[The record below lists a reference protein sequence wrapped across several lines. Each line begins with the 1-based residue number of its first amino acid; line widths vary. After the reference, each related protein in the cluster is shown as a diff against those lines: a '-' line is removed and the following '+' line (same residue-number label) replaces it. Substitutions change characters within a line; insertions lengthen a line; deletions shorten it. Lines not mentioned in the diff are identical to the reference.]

1 MRLLERLGL
10 TTMGQLEAAL
20 DNVSSEY
27 QRIIQKIEVR
37 HATEIQKAKEE
48 TNAQWIKALN
58 DLDEYRLKLTLQNEK
73 ISVSFRL
80 KFGTGS
86 FQKFILRSN
95 IPGWYTN
102 KEYDFNQVIL
112 STSIETGEL
121 LTLKDKIED
130 VLQYIRDLEN
140 RFIEA
145 EIIREVLK

>member
-1 MRLLERLGL
+1 MRILERLGL

-27 QRIIQKIEVR
+27 QRIIQKIEAR

-58 DLDEYRLKLTLQNEK
+58 DLDEYRLKLTPQNEK

-95 IPGWYTN
+95 IPGWYTD
-102 KEYDFNQVIL
+102 KEDDQVIL

-130 VLQYIRDLEN
+130 VFQYLRNLEN
-140 RFIEA
+140 RFLEA
-145 EIIREVLK
+145 EIMREVLK

>member
-1 MRLLERLGL
+1 
-10 TTMGQLEAAL
+10 MGQLEAAL

-58 DLDEYRLKLTLQNEK
+58 DLDEYRLKLTPQNEK

-95 IPGWYTN
+95 IPGWYTD
-102 KEYDFNQVIL
+102 KEDDQVIL

-130 VLQYIRDLEN
+130 VFQYLRNLEN
-140 RFIEA
+140 RFLEA
-145 EIIREVLK
+145 EIMREVLK